1 MVRFLAF
8 LLLLSLV
15 VGSFQLVNALTF
27 HALSLV
33 LSAIGLLF
41 KLLAVMSRV
50 LEIPFIPL
58 AVLSTILGGR
68 GICRIF
74 SRGFRRGHMSLPPE

>member
-27 HALSLV
+27 HVLSLV
-33 LSAIGLLF
+33 LLAIGLLF
-41 KLLAVMSRV
+41 KLLVVMSRE
-50 LEIPFIPL
+50 LGIPFIPL
-58 AVLSTILGGR
+58 AALSMILGGK
-68 GICRIF
+68 GICQIF